1 MGTINNFLLLLQ
13 DLELAG
19 DIPVTDPIDP
29 HKLELVLKE
38 ELQLFQ
44 NLYLFAFTIPSSGNQ
59 TNNTFFIETLL
70 CEIFRVSDLLDLI
83 ADEFLLIN
91 FKHFLNGDL
100 PQKHF
105 NLDEVADF
113 SVLEFFHA
121 AASIWVIHCENGVLL
136 DREPLDKSIV
146 RKINLAYVL

>member
-1 MGTINNFLLLLQ
+1 M
-13 DLELAG
+13 
-19 DIPVTDPIDP
+19 TDPIDP

-38 ELQLFQ
+38 EFQLFQ
-44 NLYLFAFTIPSSGNQ
+44 NLYLFAFTIPSSGNK
-59 TNNTFFIETLL
+59 TNNAFFIETLL

-83 ADEFLLIN
+83 ADELLLIN

-113 SVLEFFHA
+113 RVLEFFHA
-121 AASIWVIHCENGVLL
+121 ATAIWVIHCENGVLL
-136 DREPLDKSIV
+136 DRKPFDKSIV
-146 RKINLAYVL
+146 GKINLAYVLERGNFC